1 MGGDDESTFRT
12 HHHDDT
18 VDEAVESLGRQMSE
32 NGDLRVGM
40 GVLATASHAVVI
52 KTIFLVFYKPRISQ
66 FIVGV
71 QQDELTTVQR
81 PDRVSPWE
89 IDPFLPSSPVLTP
102 AQQSQPKCKRSRP
115 VESSVLFSNV
125 VRKMS
130 LFSSLFLDDID
141 CVIS

>member
-18 VDEAVESLGRQMSE
+18 VDEAVESLGRQMKQPRRHFLTTGWSTFVSSKRLVA
-32 NGDLRVGM
+32 GDAFVFLRVGM

-71 QQDELTTVQR
+71 NKYME
-81 PDRVSPWE
+81 
-89 IDPFLPSSPVLTP
+89 
-102 AQQSQPKCKRSRP
+102 AMKH
-115 VESSVLFSNV
+115 
-125 VRKMS
+125 
-130 LFSSLFLDDID
+130 
-141 CVIS
+141 